1 MTNLM
6 DLLNKILEAANEV
19 VTWAKNVSSHTHR
32 HEIRSM
38 GARPL
43 PHEVI
48 RQISKLIEE
57 LRPHDDQISALRG
70 IQDWVLRYVRA
81 MMVQWGPG
89 AEGIEFVMLGAFTQ
103 ARLLCEEA
111 CRRTLEGA
119 NAQLRDPLAILIAT
133 LRNYERVQKKNF
145 CGHESL
151 GLL

>member
-19 VTWAKNVSSHTHR
+19 VTWAKNVSSHTHH

-57 LRPHDDQISALRG
+57 LRPHDDQISALMG
-70 IQDWVLRYVRA
+70 D
-81 MMVQWGPG
+81 PG
-89 AEGIEFVMLGAFTQ
+89 
-103 ARLLCEEA
+103 
-111 CRRTLEGA
+111 
-119 NAQLRDPLAILIAT
+119 
-133 LRNYERVQKKNF
+133 
-145 CGHESL
+145 L
-151 GLL
+151 GLEVCQGDDGPAGARR